1 MRKVFA
7 PMMIALMVG
16 ACATG
21 STATIDEV
29 QKLTTKFCAFV
40 PTAKTIA
47 EILTSGGGGWGTG
60 GGGGGGGGNF
70 AVNKATA
77 IASAICAAVTTNPQS
92 EGNVPGRYVPVVNGV
107 KIEGYKVKR

>member
-47 EILTSGGGGWGTG
+47 EILTSGNGAGSGT
-60 GGGGGGGGNF
+60 GGGGGGNF